1 MGHYQGGG
9 PHPHSPRGGPM
20 PPGAYVRYF
29 FRSAADQTAAA
40 AAAVMGTQAQAKDE
54 SPDMVTVG
62 V

>member
-29 FRSAADQTAAA
+29 FRSADQTAAA
-40 AAAVMGTQAQAKDE
+40 AAVMGSQAQAKDE